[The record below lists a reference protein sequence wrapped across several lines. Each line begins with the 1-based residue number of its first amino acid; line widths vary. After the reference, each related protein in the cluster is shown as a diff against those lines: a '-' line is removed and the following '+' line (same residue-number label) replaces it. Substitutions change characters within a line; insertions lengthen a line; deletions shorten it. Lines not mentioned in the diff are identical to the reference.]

1 METVTDFVFLG
12 SNITADG
19 DCSHEI
25 KICLLLG
32 RKAMTNLHSIL
43 KSRDTSCLQRW
54 IVKTLVFLKVMYRWA
69 SWKIKKGCVLKNWC
83 LQTVVL
89 EKTLENPFD
98 CKEIKPWSSVSL
110 QWNQSWL
117 LIGRTDAEAEAPIFW
132 PPDTKSLLIG
142 KDPELRKIEGR
153 RRRGQTEDEMVGWHQ
168 WTWVRGRFG
177 RRWRTGMPVMLQSM
191 GSQRVRHDCVTEQQ
205 SQRLNLFRIKL
216 HVLLFT

>member
-89 EKTLENPFD
+89 EKTLENPLD
-98 CKEIKPWSSVSL
+98 CKEIKPWFLSQSSVKSIL
-110 QWNQSWL
+110 IINWKDWCWSWSSA
-117 LIGRTDAEAEAPIFW
+117 TW
-132 PPDTKSLLIG
+132 PPDVKSRLIRKAPDAG
-142 KDPELRKIEGR
+142 KDWRQEEKG
-153 RRRGQTEDEMVGWHQ
+153 TN
-168 WTWVRGRFG
+168 RGRDG
-177 RRWRTGMPVMLQSM
+177 WMASM
-191 GSQRVRHDCVTEQQ
+191 NMS
-205 SQRLNLFRIKL
+205 
-216 HVLLFT
+216 